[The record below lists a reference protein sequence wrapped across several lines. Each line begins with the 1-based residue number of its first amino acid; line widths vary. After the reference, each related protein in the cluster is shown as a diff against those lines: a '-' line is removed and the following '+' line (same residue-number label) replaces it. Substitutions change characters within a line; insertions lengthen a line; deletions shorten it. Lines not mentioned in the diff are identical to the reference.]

1 MIAESDQP
9 FRGWIRQILEAKG
22 YHVDEAGDGYQGL
35 AVLDLH
41 LCKINGL
48 EIVIYLQAHVPSL
61 KTLAFCHNLGE
72 GIGTWPAATVL
83 GAGDAL
89 AKPFSAEE
97 FLPRVETLLSH
108 P

>member
-1 MIAESDQP
+1 MDAPDPE
-9 FRGWIRQILEAKG
+9 
-22 YHVDEAGDGYQGL
+22 EAGDGYQALASIERGQPAM

-48 EIVIYLQAHVPSL
+48 EIVIYLQAHVTSL
-61 KTLAFCHNLGE
+61 KTLAFCHNLVE
-72 GIGTWPAATVL
+72 GIGTWHAATAL